1 MRSRYEEDDDDEVPE
16 DWEGEPFEDEEE
28 EEAFKFRDLCVKQIS
43 RDLGDLGTRELLE
56 FLIWEM
62 ERLQYTEKTELCLI
76 GITFDKQ
83 YILEFYN
90 VREDSTVKTGTM
102 AGNIYSLIDGWILK
116 TLSELYIDEL
126 YSDLQDL
133 DATDLV
139 DPILNIMLD
148 IEEWRQLQ
156 GFDGEA
162 PDDDEDEDDDDQ
174 EIIPGSEQP

>member
-1 MRSRYEEDDDDEVPE
+1 
-16 DWEGEPFEDEEE
+16 
-28 EEAFKFRDLCVKQIS
+28 
-43 RDLGDLGTRELLE
+43 
-56 FLIWEM
+56 
-62 ERLQYTEKTELCLI
+62 
-76 GITFDKQ
+76 
-83 YILEFYN
+83 
-90 VREDSTVKTGTM
+90 M

-116 TLSELYIDEL
+116 TLSELYIDAL

-148 IEEWRQLQ
+148 IEEWKQLQ

-162 PDDDEDEDDDDQ
+162 PDDDEDDDDQ

>member
-1 MRSRYEEDDDDEVPE
+1 MRSRFDEEDDDGEVPE
-16 DWEGEPFEDEEE
+16 DWEGEPFENEEE

-43 RDLGDLGTRELLE
+43 RDLGELDTRDLLE

-62 ERLQYTEKTELCLI
+62 ERLHYTEKTELCLI

-90 VREDSTVKTGTM
+90 VREDKTLKTGTM

-148 IEEWRQLQ
+148 LEQWKQEQ
-156 GFDGEA
+156 GFGGEA
-162 PDDDEDEDDDDQ
+162 PDVDGDDP